1 MKTLLARI
9 AAHAAHHTAHRAAHR
24 AATGER
30 VTFRD
35 GRGEVC
41 TGACRAAA
49 HRDRVATAAH
59 RARL

>member
-1 MKTLLARI
+1 MKTLLTRITAQHSTARS
-9 AAHAAHHTAHRAAHR
+9 
-24 AATGER
+24 GGR

-35 GRGEVC
+35 DRGEVC
-41 TGACRAAA
+41 TSACRAAA

>member
-1 MKTLLARI
+1 METLLARI
-9 AAHAAHHTAHRAAHR
+9 AAHAAHHAVHR

-41 TGACRAAA
+41 TSACRAAA